1 MTRQHRLPAEQD
13 AAGRC
18 AGGRGA
24 GERQEDDGE
33 SSMRLPRG
41 VLIAAIIPIAV
52 LVGLVVL
59 ALFLFAF
66 DLSWNYLFKWGVIG
80 VLGF

>member
-1 MTRQHRLPAEQD
+1 M
-13 AAGRC
+13 
-18 AGGRGA
+18 
-24 GERQEDDGE
+24 
-33 SSMRLPRG
+33 
-41 VLIAAIIPIAV
+41 LIAAIIPIAV